1 MKKLFFLTLPLLAAA
16 VFAQAQNIK
25 MPAPSPHQALKQDFA
40 LSYIA
45 IDYSRPGVKGR
56 TIFGDLVPY
65 GKVWRTGANAV
76 TTIEFG
82 ENVKVEGHDVPA
94 GKYAVYTI
102 PGENEWTIIFNNDV
116 KNWGTEYKGGD
127 DFLRFTVP
135 SYQISEQ
142 VETFTI
148 QVDSI
153 TNTSAVVYILW
164 DHTYVPFR
172 VTADIDSTVMAEID
186 KGMQG
191 DKKPY
196 FAAASYYFQ
205 TGRDLKKALEWA
217 DAAAKE
223 NPTAYYMFYLKAEI
237 QAKLG
242 DKAGAIRTA
251 NQSMEL
257 AKAANNNDYVRL
269 NEKLIASE
277 Q

>member
-56 TIFGDLVPY
+56 TVFGDLVPY
-65 GKVWRTGANAV
+65 DKVWRTGANAV

-251 NQSMEL
+251 SQSMEL

>member
-1 MKKLFFLTLPLLAAA
+1 MLPLLAAA

-25 MPAPSPHQALKQDFA
+25 MPAPSPHQVLKQDFA

-56 TIFGDLVPY
+56 TVFGDLVPY
-65 GKVWRTGANAV
+65 DKVWRTGANAV

-251 NQSMEL
+251 SQSMEL